1 MRSTETR
8 PPMSFTDPD
17 PVLDPLPARAVTAAV
32 PAACR
37 TVVLG
42 IGNTLL
48 TDEGVGV
55 HVVESLRRKYRG
67 GDVVFVDGGTLSF
80 TLAGEL
86 HGAGRLIVVDAAQL
100 GAAAGTVEVL
110 VGDAMDR
117 FLTESRPRSVHEV
130 GLADLLQIVAL
141 DGGLPRQR
149 ALVAIQPQRVDW
161 GELPSPAV
169 AAAMSA
175 ACARVSSLIE
185 AWPE

>member
-1 MRSTETR
+1 MNL
-8 PPMSFTDPD
+8 TDRD
-17 PVLDPLPARAVTAAV
+17 PVPRTLPA
-32 PAACR
+32 PAAAEARPAGLR

-55 HVVESLRRKYRG
+55 HVVESLRRSYAGRD
-67 GDVVFVDGGTLSF
+67 DVVLVDGGTLSF

-100 GAAAGTVEVL
+100 NAAAGTVEVR
-110 VGDAMDR
+110 VGGAMDR
-117 FLTESRPRSVHEV
+117 FLTEKRTRSVHEV
-130 GLADLLQIVAL
+130 GLADLLQIAAL

-161 GELPSPAV
+161 GELPTPVV
-169 AAAMSA
+169 AAALPA
-175 ACARVSSLIE
+175 ARDAVRRLIE